1 MSDKNIIE
9 KAADVLGNV
18 TKFQK
23 QSKLQSG
30 YMERNE
36 FKDSD
41 LHAGYFCYNCIYWL
55 DSMGGKCMIVNYNG
69 PDIFGNESG
78 VIAAQGCCNGYK
90 PNSGKLKDTITNPNP

>member
-9 KAADVLGNV
+9 KTADIVGNV

-23 QSKLQSG
+23 QSKLKMA
-30 YMERNE
+30 YVEREE

-41 LHAGYFCYNCIYWL
+41 LHAGYFCYNCIYWV
-55 DSMGGKCMIVNYNG
+55 DSMGGKCMIVDDKG

-78 VIAAQGCCNGYK
+78 VIAPHGCCNEYEPEHNKLRYK
-90 PNSGKLKDTITNPNP
+90 NE